1 MRQKII
7 TFFILSMVVLGIG
20 ILAQGCATT
29 NGGGTVYHNPYPSTR
44 YDPGSGIYGAGLP
57 F

>member
-44 YDPGSGIYGAGLP
+44 YDPGNGIYGAGLP